1 VAHSDADDESVTP
14 ALAAKKLLAE
24 LKAIFISLTLE
35 QRRQLKIVIG
45 RRDGQVDPLTV
56 EWLIDL
62 GLVIKARDLNVS
74 SPAGRYVASL
84 Y

>member
-1 VAHSDADDESVTP
+1 MAHSDADDESVTP
-14 ALAAKKLLAE
+14 EFAAKKLLAE

>member
-1 VAHSDADDESVTP
+1 MAHSDADDESVTP
-14 ALAAKKLLAE
+14 EFAAKKLLAK

-35 QRRQLKIVIG
+35 QRRQLKIVVG
-45 RRDGQVDPLTV
+45 QRDGQVDPLTV